1 MRKRAFEKMI
11 ALVLCTVLTFS
22 VTSTAFATGPSEV
35 SSDSIDEAV
44 IAGLN
49 NVVLVEDINVSNSD
63 TIILDPMDIKMY
75 ALGSLEAKQVVRI
88 QAKWTPISEVLMI
101 GIISTAASENCL
113 YRATNGAVDII
124 RTVPADG
131 EYYLM
136 MMNLSPASALIIT
149 GLNATV
155 YEKT

>member
-22 VTSTAFATGPSEV
+22 ITSTAFATGPSEV

-49 NVVLVEDINVSNSD
+49 NVVLVDDVND
-63 TIILDPMDIKMY
+63 TIVLDPMDIKMY

-88 QAKWTPISEVLMI
+88 QAKWTPISEFLMI
-101 GIISTAASENCL
+101 GIISTTASENCL
-113 YRATNGAVDII
+113 YRATNGVVDII
-124 RTVPADG
+124 GTVPSDG

>member
-1 MRKRAFEKMI
+1 MRKRTLEKII
-11 ALVLCTVLTFS
+11 ALVLCTVLAFS
-22 VTSTAFATGPSEV
+22 VTSTAFATGPSED

-49 NVVLVEDINVSNSD
+49 NVVLVDDVND
-63 TIILDPMDIKMY
+63 TIVLDPMDIKMY

-88 QAKWTPISEVLMI
+88 QAKWTPISEFLMI
-101 GIISTAASENCL
+101 GIISTTASENCL
-113 YRATNGAVDII
+113 YRATNGVVDII
-124 RTVPADG
+124 GTVPSDG